1 MSHRREVGPRFFS
14 EPLKS
19 QRYCDIIVYPFIV
32 QLKEDEINSA
42 YFQQAG
48 STAHTAQTS
57 MALLDE
63 FADRIISKT

>member
-14 EPLKS
+14 ETLNS

-32 QLKEDEINSA
+32 QLKEDEINNA

-48 STAHTAQTS
+48 STAHTAQKS